1 MYGVVVIDD
10 DRQVLRSMEKSIPWT
25 EMGTVCLG
33 VAGDGREGLRLIGEL
48 SPDIVITDIYMPVMD
63 GLEMIRELRRQGYPG
78 KIVILSGY
86 SEFEYAR
93 QALKLQV
100 DDYLSKPA
108 SLTTIREVIGQAVRQ
123 LQEERREKETLEQL
137 EQKISHYETFLEQ
150 EWLKNVMTGARSVC
164 LSHGGEDEALFLRK
178 HPRLETDAHLVL
190 GVEIAASSRISEA
203 APADRQLF
211 RFAIRNVLGEL
222 LQTFW
227 GAFEMVDLHA
237 HHVAVLLHA
246 DPRRPQ
252 EAAVDDAIRLGKRL
266 IRTVYEVLRIR
277 LRIGVGTLQHD
288 WRRISLSTEEAFL
301 ALANEGNA
309 ACGDVELYIYRK
321 PEDGIPDLSIQKLKP
336 IRFYHELAEA
346 IRLFQEQRATDVIGR
361 FIRTLED
368 IGETKPASLRMH
380 GRECLTIIR
389 FTLFDTGKNMEH
401 RLSTSG
407 LEKRLETVDT
417 PETLER
423 WLMDV
428 VEQVCREETGQE
440 NLRHKQAVE
449 YVLQY
454 IQEHYAEDLT
464 LSELAGKV
472 YLSRNYLSQLFREY
486 VGESFNQ
493 YVTKVRME
501 KAKRLLAEGK
511 YLIYEVADM
520 VGYKNIPYFS
530 TLFKKT
536 TGLNPSD
543 FMK

>member
-1 MYGVVVIDD
+1 
-10 DRQVLRSMEKSIPWT
+10 
-25 EMGTVCLG
+25 
-33 VAGDGREGLRLIGEL
+33 
-48 SPDIVITDIYMPVMD
+48 
-63 GLEMIRELRRQGYPG
+63 MIRELRRQGYPG

-108 SLTTIREVIGQAVRQ
+108 SLTTIREVIGQAVQQ

-190 GVEIAASSRISEA
+190 GVEIATSSRISEA

-237 HHVAVLLHA
+237 HHVAVLLHRYRIA
-246 DPRRPQ
+246 R
-252 EAAVDDAIRLGKRL
+252 AAHDYAINASAADAIRTVFKYYGSVCASASAPCSTTGAASRCPRKKRSWPWPTKET
-266 IRTVYEVLRIR
+266 RPA
-277 LRIGVGTLQHD
+277 GT
-288 WRRISLSTEEAFL
+288 WNSIYTESPRMGL
-301 ALANEGNA
+301 
-309 ACGDVELYIYRK
+309 
-321 PEDGIPDLSIQKLKP
+321 PDLSIQKLKP

-346 IRLFQEQRATDVIGR
+346 MRLPGHRAADVIGR

-407 LEKRLETVDT
+407 LEKRLEWWTR
-417 PETLER
+417 PKP
-423 WLMDV
+423 WS
-428 VEQVCREETGQE
+428 G
-440 NLRHKQAVE
+440 
-449 YVLQY
+449 
-454 IQEHYAEDLT
+454 
-464 LSELAGKV
+464 G
-472 YLSRNYLSQLFREY
+472 
-486 VGESFNQ
+486 
-493 YVTKVRME
+493 
-501 KAKRLLAEGK
+501 
-511 YLIYEVADM
+511 
-520 VGYKNIPYFS
+520 
-530 TLFKKT
+530 
-536 TGLNPSD
+536 
-543 FMK
+543 